1 MNRAKPSRRRSAKRY
16 LFSYGTLQPRHAPA
30 EIASTVSRL
39 RRVGRG
45 SVRGRLYDLGEY
57 PGAVLSR
64 NAPLVIGQ
72 VFELPNDPEV
82 LTRLDEYEGFD
93 PHRPQSSLF
102 VRKRCLVQLDSGK
115 KLFCWMYAY
124 NRPPGAASPL
134 PSGLYSKVRN
144 HRGG

>member
-1 MNRAKPSRRRSAKRY
+1 
-16 LFSYGTLQPRHAPA
+16 
-30 EIASTVSRL
+30 
-39 RRVGRG
+39 
-45 SVRGRLYDLGEY
+45 VRGRLYDLGEY